1 MEDHLSTE
9 QVGWVLG
16 RSAGTIRDLVKA
28 GEIDGSRIT
37 TGFRIPK
44 AEVLRLAREKVEAES
59 GRKLSDRALERLI
72 DEVIATNE
80 EVTT

>member
-16 RSAGTIRDLVKA
+16 RSAGTIRDQVKA

-59 GRKLSDRALERLI
+59 GRKRSDRALERLI

-80 EVTT
+80 EVTS